1 MNPFVSIVMSAH
13 DEERYIRDAIVSML
27 RQTYRDFEFIII
39 NDGST
44 DRSGEIIREFD
55 DERITLIQHETVLG
69 LTKCLNEGL
78 RAARGELIA
87 RMDANDVSA
96 PTRLEKQVRVFE
108 SRPDVDLVWTGSVY
122 ITRMGEYLCPKLAP
136 SQEETVNLLRSCPT
150 DSPVG
155 RNHVNHV
162 TVMYRKRSVLKVGGY
177 SEAFRWGQD
186 GNLWCRMLKSGARFH
201 LLDEPLVS
209 IRLLPDSVS
218 ATRNGERQ
226 RDENEYYVGICRL
239 NGEHRKALQYVLRM
253 PWSPKKVR
261 LLLGSL
267 KHRLVSS

>member
-1 MNPFVSIVMSAH
+1 MNPLVSIVMSAH
-13 DEERYIRDAIVSML
+13 DEEPFIRDAIISML
-27 RQTYRDFEFIII
+27 RQTYREFEFIII

-44 DRSGEIIREFD
+44 DRSGEIISEFD

-69 LTKCLNEGL
+69 LTRCLNEGL

-108 SRPDVDLVWTGSVY
+108 AHPDVDLVWTGSVY
-122 ITRMGEYLCPKLAP
+122 ITRRGEPLCPKLAP
-136 SQEETVNLLRSCPT
+136 SQEETVDLLRSCPT
-150 DSPVG
+150 DSPEG

-186 GNLWCRMLKSGARFH
+186 GNLWCRMLKGGARFH

-209 IRLLPDSVS
+209 IRLLADSVS
-218 ATRNGERQ
+218 ATRNGQ
-226 RDENEYYVGICRL
+226 RTCDENEYYIGICRL
-239 NGEHRKALQYVLRM
+239 NGEHWKGLLYVLRM
-253 PWSPKKVR
+253 PWSFRKVR

-267 KHRLVSS
+267 KHRLVSP